1 MKCNKHLQNVHTKQT
16 GERSD
21 NYLLR
26 MDAGAYYWHQPKQQN
41 IIVVYFLIF
50 TIIMKDLSEV
60 EERPNA

>member
-1 MKCNKHLQNVHTKQT
+1 MHTKQT

-26 MDAGAYYWHQPKQQN
+26 MDAGAYYWYQPKQQN